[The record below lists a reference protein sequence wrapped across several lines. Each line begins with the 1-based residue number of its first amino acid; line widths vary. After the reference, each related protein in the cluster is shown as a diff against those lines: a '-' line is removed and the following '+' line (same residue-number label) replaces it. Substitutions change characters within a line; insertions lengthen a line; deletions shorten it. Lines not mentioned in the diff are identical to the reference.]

1 MKVSD
6 LWNFMEIVDIE
17 GDQEVTVTGV
27 SYDSREVKPGHLFVC
42 VEGFNWDGHD
52 FAKQAVENG
61 ARVLIV
67 QREVP
72 VDSKK
77 VTVIMVKDSRK
88 AMAAVGHVF
97 YDFPSQKL
105 KVIGVTGT
113 NGKTTTTYLI
123 KSILENAGHSVGLMG
138 TIAIRIGDKEIPALR
153 TTPESLDLHRLF
165 AEMVEGGTQYA
176 VMEVSS
182 HSLDLD
188 RVGYVDFD
196 YGIFTNLTRDHLDF
210 HGNMKNYLEAKLKLF
225 KSTDRF
231 NIINADDPSGD
242 VIMERVKNLPTG
254 TFTYGVKKSADFC
267 ASDIH
272 IDSAGVRY
280 NLVWKDKNIPIEV
293 RIPGMISVYNSLA
306 AAATMLSDGISPE
319 HIQEGLKKVEGVPGR
334 SETIDTG
341 RGFGVIIDYAHTPD
355 GLENILSTIRG
366 YARGRVITMFGC
378 GGNRDREK
386 RPMMGEI
393 AGRLSD
399 FVIVTSDNPRK
410 EEPHQI
416 IDEILPG
423 VEKTGCSYICIVDR
437 REAIEYALETAE
449 KDDIVVLAGK
459 GHEIYQEFADHRI
472 EFDER
477 KIVTGI
483 LERMG
488 ND

>member
-1 MKVSD
+1 MHISD
-6 LWNFMEIVDIE
+6 LWNFIEILDIE
-17 GDQEVTVTGV
+17 GDPEVTVTGV
-27 SYDSREVKPGHLFVC
+27 SYDSRKVEPGHLFVC

-77 VTVIMVKDSRK
+77 VTVIRVKDSRK

-97 YDFPSQKL
+97 YGFPSEKL
-105 KVIGVTGT
+105 RIIGVTGT

-138 TIAIRIGDKEIPALR
+138 TIAIRIGDREIPALR

-231 NIINADDPSGD
+231 NIINADDPSGGII
-242 VIMERVKNLPTG
+242 VERVKNLPTG
-254 TFTYGVKKSADFC
+254 TLTYGVKNSADFC
-267 ASDIH
+267 ARDIH
-272 IDSAGVRY
+272 VDSAGVRY
-280 NLVWKDKNIPIEV
+280 NLVWKENSIPIEV

-306 AAATMLSDGISPE
+306 AAATLLSDGIDPK
-319 HIQEGLKKVEGVPGR
+319 HVQEGLKKVEGVPGR
-334 SETIDTG
+334 SEAIDTG
-341 RGFGVIIDYAHTPD
+341 RGFSVIIDYAHTPD

-366 YARGRVITMFGC
+366 YARGRVITTFGC

-437 REAIEYALETAE
+437 RDAIEYALRMAE
-449 KDDIVVLAGK
+449 EDDIVVLAGK

-477 KIVTGI
+477 KIVAGI
-483 LERMG
+483 LERMD